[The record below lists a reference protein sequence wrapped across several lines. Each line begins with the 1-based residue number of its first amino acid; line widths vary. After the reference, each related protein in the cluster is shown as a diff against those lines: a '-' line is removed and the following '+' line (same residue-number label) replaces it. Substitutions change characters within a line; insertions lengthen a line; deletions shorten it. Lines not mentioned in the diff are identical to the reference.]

1 MTNKKICMLSSVHP
15 AFDTRIFYKE
25 AKTLSMAGY
34 NVTLIARNN
43 KNEIMDGINIIAL
56 PKPKNRFTRIFYIT
70 WKIFKLALNQR
81 ADIYHFHDPELI
93 FVGIFLR
100 IFGKKVIYDVH
111 EDVPEQILSKDYI
124 PKFLKKLI
132 SISFRVFEN
141 HSSKA
146 FSFVITATDDL
157 RCKFFKY
164 TSNVVEVKNYI
175 SMEYAEKGDARK
187 KDNYNR
193 LRMIFVGGIY
203 IERGIIEGIK
213 AMNLLPELSLKFI
226 LYGPV
231 NNKFLLE
238 LKNLDELG
246 RLEYQGI
253 IPYTQVINRLKKAD
267 VGFICDY
274 PLKRHI
280 EGLPVKL
287 FEYMAAGL
295 PLIASNF
302 PLWRQIVEKYN
313 CGICVE
319 PTKPKEIAIAIRY
332 LYENPKIGNQ
342 MGQNGRKAILG
353 EYNWE
358 RESKKLLDVYS
369 KILGDNNV

>member
-1 MTNKKICMLSSVHP
+1 
-15 AFDTRIFYKE
+15 
-25 AKTLSMAGY
+25 
-34 NVTLIARNN
+34 VT
-43 KNEIMDGINIIAL
+43 
-56 PKPKNRFTRIFYIT
+56 
-70 WKIFKLALNQR
+70 
-81 ADIYHFHDPELI
+81 
-93 FVGIFLR
+93 
-100 IFGKKVIYDVH
+100 
-111 EDVPEQILSKDYI
+111 
-124 PKFLKKLI
+124 FLKKLI

-146 FSFVITATDDL
+146 FSFVITATDAI

-164 TSNVVEVKNYI
+164 ISNVIEVKKYI
-175 SMEYAEKGDARK
+175 SMEYAKKGDARR

-203 IERGIIEGIK
+203 RERGIIEGIK

-226 LYGPV
+226 LYGSV

-253 IPYTQVINRLKKAD
+253 IPYAQVTNRLKKAD

-287 FEYMAAGL
+287 FEYMATGL

-313 CGICVE
+313 CGICVD
-319 PTKPKEIAIAIRY
+319 PTKPKEIASAIRY